1 MALTEEENQR
11 LLELFEISKKTP
23 RITRELFKEE
33 FGYYI
38 NEGTI
43 KKKWKKAGLK
53 LQDRGGL
60 RHGLTLNQYE
70 KLYEECNGNLE
81 EMIEITG
88 FKKQSIVSKCHVLGL
103 EPVDI

>member
-43 KKKWKKAGLK
+43 KKKWKKAGFT
-53 LQDRGGL
+53 LQNSGGL
-60 RHGLTLNQYE
+60 RRGLSLNQYE

-81 EMIEITG
+81 EMIQRTG
-88 FKKQSIVSKCHVLGL
+88 FKEQSIISKCHALGL
-103 EPVDI
+103 EPVDV